1 MNKKISVFLVAGNRL
16 LREALA
22 RLFTKKGEVEV
33 CGVSPFVPEIKSSSE
48 LRDADVLVL
57 DAITVQ
63 LSDYALIPE
72 ITARA
77 PKIKVILI
85 DMDDDPETFLQCVRA
100 GAVGYVLKDASAA
113 DVISA
118 VRLVGQGQ
126 AVCPP
131 QLCMS
136 LFQTVT
142 RQWTSFPSAR
152 IKVELGLTRRQ
163 QQLIPLIAQ
172 GLTNK
177 EIANHLHISE
187 QTVKNHIH
195 RMLRRV
201 GASDRLQVI
210 DLTRNQGILPRT
222 SLGSARTFMGSR
234 ELHAARF
241 TRRPEKRTAA
251 KTG

>member
-1 MNKKISVFLVAGNRL
+1 MKNNISVFLVAGNRL

-22 RLFTKKGEVEV
+22 RLLAKKGDVDV
-33 CGVSPFVPEIKSSSE
+33 CGVSPFVPEILSSIAM
-48 LRDADVLVL
+48 LDADVLVL
-57 DAITVQ
+57 DALTVQ
-63 LSDYALIPE
+63 LSDYALISE
-72 ITARA
+72 IVSKA
-77 PKIKVILI
+77 PNIKVILI
-85 DMDDDPETFLQCVRA
+85 DMDDNSEIFIKCVRA
-100 GAVGYVLKDASAA
+100 GAVGYLLKDASAA

-126 AVCPP
+126 AVCPS

-136 LFQTVT
+136 LFRTVT

-152 IKVELGLTRRQ
+152 IKIELGLTRRQ

-210 DLTRNQGILPRT
+210 DLTRNQGIYP
-222 SLGSARTFMGSR
+222 
-234 ELHAARF
+234 
-241 TRRPEKRTAA
+241 
-251 KTG
+251 